1 MSINLKDYLKRKRS
15 SLKKFILQSN
25 IKSYE
30 EILDYC
36 KRRGC
41 TPITEEEFSLVV
53 LQEEEVKPKI
63 EEAKEASSN
72 EEKPARPKRRKRRT
86 KVSRPAQDSQE
97 EGATNKS
104 VKDA

>member
-15 SLKKFILQSN
+15 SLEKFILQSN

-41 TPITEEEFSLVV
+41 TPIAKEEFDLVV
-53 LQEEEVKPKI
+53 LQKEEVKPKI

-72 EEKPARPKRRKRRT
+72 EEKPVKPKRRKRRT

-97 EGATNKS
+97 AGTADKPVE
-104 VKDA
+104 DA